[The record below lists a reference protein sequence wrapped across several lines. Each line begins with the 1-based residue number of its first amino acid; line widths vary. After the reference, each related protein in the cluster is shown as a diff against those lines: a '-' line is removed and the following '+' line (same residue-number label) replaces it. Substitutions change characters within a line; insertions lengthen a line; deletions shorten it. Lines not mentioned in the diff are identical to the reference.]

1 MILVTG
7 ATGTVGRELVAR
19 LADMGEP
26 VHAMTR
32 RPDDMHAPPGVEPVY
47 GDAGDPASLDA
58 AFRGATAAFCM
69 SAQAVGGA
77 AGPTHDLALVAAARH
92 AGVARVVK
100 LSVYD
105 GGRGGTDPMAA
116 WHARAEAAV
125 TGSGLAWTLLR
136 PGRFMTNTLH
146 WAPMIARGD
155 TVTIPFA
162 DLPTASIDPADIAEV
177 AALALTTGDHD
188 GAAYRLTGPEAMTP
202 AEELALIGKELDRP
216 LAAVEPP
223 AEAFRAG
230 MLRSGMSGDVVD
242 TILTRMRDDP
252 PAPEIQPTVA
262 DVLGRPA
269 TPFTDW
275 LGRHL
280 DAFTVRAGEGD

>member
-19 LADMGEP
+19 LAKTGEP
-26 VHAMTR
+26 VRAMTR
-32 RPDDMHAPPGVEPVY
+32 RPDDMHAPPGVEAVY
-47 GDAGDPASLDA
+47 GDADDTASLAA
-58 AFRGATAAFCM
+58 AFHGAGAAFLM

-77 AGPTHDLALVAAARH
+77 PGPTHDLALVAAARR
-92 AGVARVVK
+92 AGVARIVK
-100 LSVYD
+100 MSVYD
-105 GGRGGTDPMAA
+105 GDRGGTDPLAV
-116 WHARAEAAV
+116 WHTAAEAAV

-155 TVTIPFA
+155 AVTIPFA

-188 GAAYRLTGPEAMTP
+188 GAAYRLTGPEIMTP
-202 AEELALIGKELDRP
+202 TEELAIIGKELDRT
-216 LAAVEPP
+216 LRAVEPP
-223 AEAFRAG
+223 AEAFRTG
-230 MLRSGMSGDVVD
+230 MLRSGMSAEAVD
-242 TILTRMRDDP
+242 AILTRMRTDP
-252 PAPEIQPTVA
+252 PTPEIQPAVA
-262 DVLGRPA
+262 AVLGRPA

-275 LGRHL
+275 LARHR
-280 DAFTVRAGEGD
+280 DVFTAGVRG